1 MPLSLTDVPNST
13 RALASV
19 DASAGDTITVS
30 DKATALFV
38 LFDSHKG
45 EVKGPGASD
54 DWAPVA
60 ADTWTLVGEWGR
72 SLSGSRVINV
82 RRHGG
87 SGTVT
92 VYARQS

>member
-1 MPLSLTDVPNST
+1 MPLAFTDVPNST

-30 DKATALFV
+30 SGATALFV
-38 LFDSHKG
+38 LFDTNKG
-45 EVKGPGASD
+45 EIKGPGASD